1 MEKVSVIVP
10 VYNVE
15 KYIKRCLNSI
25 LEQTYKDCEI
35 ICVDDCGQDKSIQI
49 IEEIQRENPGK
60 IRILYGTVNQGLGA
74 ARDRGIAAA
83 RGEYITFVDSDDYL
97 KKDYLETYVSRAE
110 ETDSDLVI
118 GGYIRDEN
126 GQYKNNPTSVTDSE
140 FAWTYVT
147 AVAKLYRRR
156 FLEKNNLSFKGIR
169 RYEDEGFTYRLMV
182 CNPRISMLSY
192 EGYFY
197 YLNNESITKSVKKD
211 RSELIVEYFHTVDQ
225 LFEDISDVRKNREL
239 IRYCLISGLVAN
251 MLYNGKG
258 CGKNKMSLLY
268 NEYKKIVYKIDP
280 QIGKNKYIKLR
291 YLKSEPWKKRWASW
305 VILHLQVIHMDR
317 LVFYFISLL

>member
-110 ETDSDLVI
+110 ETDSDLYQ
-118 GGYIRDEN
+118 G
-126 GQYKNNPTSVTDSE
+126 
-140 FAWTYVT
+140 
-147 AVAKLYRRR
+147 
-156 FLEKNNLSFKGIR
+156 
-169 RYEDEGFTYRLMV
+169 
-182 CNPRISMLSY
+182 
-192 EGYFY
+192 
-197 YLNNESITKSVKKD
+197 
-211 RSELIVEYFHTVDQ
+211 
-225 LFEDISDVRKNREL
+225 
-239 IRYCLISGLVAN
+239 
-251 MLYNGKG
+251 
-258 CGKNKMSLLY
+258 
-268 NEYKKIVYKIDP
+268 
-280 QIGKNKYIKLR
+280 
-291 YLKSEPWKKRWASW
+291 
-305 VILHLQVIHMDR
+305 
-317 LVFYFISLL
+317 